1 MGGQIFVSG
10 QLTGPLGTHYSV
22 IVRVVGVKQVHLLK
36 DYPPLLVMMD
46 IGYISRLFIGG
57 DHHAYMAQHVIG
69 PAVMV
74 GIVGIVPEQDITGH
88 WNSRSVYKSS

>member
-22 IVRVVGVKQVHLLK
+22 IVWVVGMKQVHLLK

-46 IGYISRLFIGG
+46 IDHIPGLLIGG
-57 DHHAYMAQHVIG
+57 DGTLFRRAG
-69 PAVMV
+69 
-74 GIVGIVPEQDITGH
+74 
-88 WNSRSVYKSS
+88 SSA